1 MDLAHH
7 VAGKGIVVTGASS
20 GLGEH
25 FARLLAGAGARV
37 IAAARR
43 TDRLAALAEEAR
55 AKGWSI
61 DPLALDV
68 TDDAAIAPF
77 FEAVKE
83 RLGRLDILINNAG
96 VADTTPALDLT
107 PDAFDRVVDT
117 NLRGAFFVAQGAA
130 RAMKEGG
137 GGSIVNIASI
147 LALRVAGNVTPYAIA
162 KAGLAQMTHA
172 LALEWAR
179 YNIRVNALAPGY
191 LETELNADFF
201 ASPAGQALIKRIPQ
215 RRLSRL
221 TDLDAPLLLLA
232 GDAAPTLTGVVLPVD
247 GGHLVSSL

>member
-1 MDLAHH
+1 M
-7 VAGKGIVVTGASS
+7 
-20 GLGEH
+20 
-25 FARLLAGAGARV
+25 
-37 IAAARR
+37 
-43 TDRLAALAEEAR
+43 
-55 AKGWSI
+55 
-61 DPLALDV
+61 
-68 TDDAAIAPF
+68 
-77 FEAVKE
+77 
-83 RLGRLDILINNAG
+83 
-96 VADTTPALDLT
+96 
-107 PDAFDRVVDT
+107 DT

-130 RAMKEGG
+130 RVMKESG

-147 LALRVAGNVTPYAIA
+147 LALRVAGNVAPYAIA
-162 KAGLAQMTHA
+162 KAGLAQMTQA

>member
-1 MDLAHH
+1 
-7 VAGKGIVVTGASS
+7 
-20 GLGEH
+20 
-25 FARLLAGAGARV
+25 
-37 IAAARR
+37 
-43 TDRLAALAEEAR
+43 
-55 AKGWSI
+55 
-61 DPLALDV
+61 
-68 TDDAAIAPF
+68 
-77 FEAVKE
+77 
-83 RLGRLDILINNAG
+83 
-96 VADTTPALDLT
+96 
-107 PDAFDRVVDT
+107 
-117 NLRGAFFVAQGAA
+117 
-130 RAMKEGG
+130 MKESG

-147 LALRVAGNVTPYAIA
+147 LALRVAGNVAPYTIA
-162 KAGLAQMTHA
+162 KAGLAQMTQA